1 MSIESADNV
10 RTAFRSLG
18 DLLAFRGAQLEI
30 VVVGGAAML
39 LLGVSTRVTKDVDV
53 VAVVVDDQ
61 MTVAQVVLATVRSAV
76 EQVARDLGLPL
87 DWINPG
93 PDSLLEFGLPDGFL
107 ARTKIE
113 RYGSLIV
120 HVADR
125 VDLIAL
131 KLYAAVDQGPESKHF
146 QDLLRLSPT
155 AEELREGAAWCRT
168 HDPSKPFSTELN
180 AVLRHL
186 GAGDVT

>member
-1 MSIESADNV
+1 MRSVMSIESADNV

-146 QDLLRLSPT
+146 QDLLRLFQRLKSSVRALHGVGLMTRRSPSR
-155 AEELREGAAWCRT
+155 L
-168 HDPSKPFSTELN
+168 SSTLSC
-180 AVLRHL
+180 
-186 GAGDVT
+186 VT